1 MVQQLYAQDTC
12 LYVSRRSYKLQIG
25 KLVNLIIIVEPRVR
39 FICQVEVSASGRS
52 LAQRSPISCG
62 MCLSVIMEHNRG
74 GLDPIGLY
82 SLNEIYNIR
91 T

>member
-1 MVQQLYAQDTC
+1 MQQLHAQDTC

-52 LAQRSPISCG
+52 HVQKSPTECG
-62 MCLSVIMEHNRG
+62 VCVCG
-74 GLDPIGLY
+74 VWCVCVCVVCGVCVCVCVKLY
-82 SLNEIYNIR
+82 INVKM
-91 T
+91 